1 MKLIR
6 SLYVSYL
13 CGRNLENRLPKRHQG
28 SNPCVSARQPL
39 KLLRFEGFFFAE
51 NAVRIYAFLAF
62 FLQEMTRQ
70 YHQIFNAF
78 PNTAAD
84 VSLDLYSE

>member
-1 MKLIR
+1 
-6 SLYVSYL
+6 
-13 CGRNLENRLPKRHQG
+13 
-28 SNPCVSARQPL
+28 L
-39 KLLRFEGFFFAE
+39 KLLRFKGFCFAE
-51 NAVRIYAFLAF
+51 NAVRIYAVFGNFLARRDF